1 MNLVKVKN
9 NQVVTTSLHVAEAF
23 DKYHKHVIE
32 AIEAKIQSVENSAY
46 YKNMFA
52 EGEYKDSRG
61 RKQRLYYMNR
71 DGFAFIAFG
80 FTGKKA
86 DDFKL
91 KYIQAFN
98 EMENRLRQ
106 RQIQQPAN
114 NFPKSYAEALR
125 VIANLTERIKK
136 SDDEYIQLSIMY
148 SELKRE
154 KEEQAIKQEIKK
166 HLEEHKQTYSLQ
178 EIISPY
184 GFKGVKGANL
194 VNQILE
200 HENLL
205 RKKQLAN
212 GKYKWCLNGWAK
224 NRGFK
229 VYVNGFPKWTEKG
242 KEYIENKLEELGYTR
257 KEVAE

>member
-9 NQVVTTSLHVAEAF
+9 NQVVTTSLHIAEVF
-23 DKYHKHVIE
+23 EKQHKHVLE
-32 AIEAKIQSVENSAY
+32 AIKNLVAESSAAKYFVEGVYENRG
-46 YKNMFA
+46 K
-52 EGEYKDSRG
+52 EYP
-61 RKQRLYYMNR
+61 LYYMNR
-71 DGFAFIAFG
+71 DGFTLIAMG

-86 DDFKL
+86 LKFKL
-91 KYIQAFN
+91 KYIEAFN

-125 VIANLTERIKK
+125 VIADLTERIKK

-184 GFKGVKGANL
+184 GFRGVKGANL

-200 HENLL
+200 NENLL

-229 VYVNGFPKWTEKG
+229 V
-242 KEYIENKLEELGYTR
+242 
-257 KEVAE
+257 

>member
-9 NQVVTTSLHVAEAF
+9 NQVVTTSLHIAEVF
-23 DKYHKHVIE
+23 EKQHKHVLE
-32 AIEAKIQSVENSAY
+32 AIKNLVAESSAAKYFVEGVYENRG
-46 YKNMFA
+46 K
-52 EGEYKDSRG
+52 EYP
-61 RKQRLYYMNR
+61 LYYMNR
-71 DGFAFIAFG
+71 DGFTLIAMG
-80 FTGKKA
+80 FTGQKA
-86 DDFKL
+86 LKFKL
-91 KYIQAFN
+91 KYIEAFN

-194 VNQILE
+194 VNQIL
-200 HENLL
+200 
-205 RKKQLAN
+205 
-212 GKYKWCLNGWAK
+212 
-224 NRGFK
+224 
-229 VYVNGFPKWTEKG
+229 T
-242 KEYIENKLEELGYTR
+242 
-257 KEVAE
+257 